1 MVKDHGTPKA
11 EQLFRE
17 WARGCTE
24 TENRQRASGPKSPQ
38 PGSAK

>member
-1 MVKDHGTPKA
+1 MAKDHGTPET

-24 TENRQRASGPKSPQ
+24 TENRQRASGPKSPHLD
-38 PGSAK
+38 SAE